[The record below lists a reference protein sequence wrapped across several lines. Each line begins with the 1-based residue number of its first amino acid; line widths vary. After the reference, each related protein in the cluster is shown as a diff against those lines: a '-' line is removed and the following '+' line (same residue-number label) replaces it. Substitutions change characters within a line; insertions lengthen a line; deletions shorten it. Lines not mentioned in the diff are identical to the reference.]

1 MSLQAL
7 HIKNEFDPVSIEAEV
22 LAVEGLTV
30 IVSDRLALF
39 SIGDRVEIESAAG
52 NLLAEIVSIGDM
64 VVKAL
69 PFAALSGVK
78 RGAKVVLLR
87 GGGVIAPSAAWLGRI
102 VDAFGRPIDDKG
114 PLISGEAMRP
124 LHKSPPPA
132 PTRARLGQVF
142 DFGVK
147 ALNMF
152 TPACEGQRIGI
163 FSGSGIGK
171 SALLSMI
178 ARNAEC
184 DYSVIALIGERG
196 REVREFIEDHLGD
209 EGLARS
215 VIVVATSDES
225 ALMRREA
232 AYLAMATAEYFR
244 DDFNGGGGRVLCL
257 MDSLTRFAMA
267 QREIGLASGE
277 PPATKGYTPTVFSSL
292 PALIERAGPSVDG
305 DAPGYITGVF
315 SVLVEGDDHDEPVA
329 DNARACLDG
338 HIVLDRKIA
347 ERGRFPAVNVLRSSS
362 RAPRQNLPSD
372 ITDLALRIRASEA
385 IYDDMQ
391 EMVRI
396 GAYQRGTNAEV
407 DAAIDLHTRIES
419 FLAQEV
425 SERVSINEAIEL
437 LTGLALDGQNA

>member
-1 MSLQAL
+1 MQAL
-7 HIKNEFDPVSIEAEV
+7 GIKNEFDPVSIEAEV
-22 LAVEGLTV
+22 IAVEGLTV
-30 IVSDRLALF
+30 VVTDRLGLF
-39 SIGDRVEIESAAG
+39 SIGDRIEIESG
-52 NLLAEIVSIGDM
+52 SQDLLAEIVSIGDK
-64 VVKAL
+64 VATAL
-69 PFAALSGVK
+69 PFSALTGIK

-87 GGGVIAPSAAWLGRI
+87 GGDVVAPSAAWLGRI
-102 VDAFGRPIDDKG
+102 VDAFGRPIDGKG
-114 PLISGEAMRP
+114 ALISGEVPRP
-124 LHKSPPPA
+124 LRNSPPSA

-163 FSGSGIGK
+163 FSGSGVGK

-178 ARNAEC
+178 ARNAAC

-196 REVREFIEDHLGD
+196 REVREFIEDHLG
-209 EGLARS
+209 EGGLARS

-244 DDFNGGGGRVLCL
+244 DDFNGGGGSVLCL

-277 PPATKGYTPTVFSSL
+277 PPATKGFTPSVFSSL
-292 PALIERAGPSVDG
+292 PALIERAGPSIDG
-305 DAPGYITGVF
+305 RSPGYITGVY

-362 RAPRQNLPSD
+362 RAPRHNLPKE
-372 ITDLALRIRASEA
+372 ITDLALRVRASEA

-396 GAYQRGTNAEV
+396 GAYHRGTNAEV
-407 DAAIDLHTRIES
+407 DAAIDLHRQIES

-425 SERVSINEAIEL
+425 MVGVSADEAREI
-437 LTGLALDGQNA
+437 LTGLLPDGREV